1 MWGYIDS
8 TSRLRCTRGR
18 PGLVSLVLGSVL
30 SLWIAAGCG
39 SGTIGDGQ
47 PNSGQPDSQFDPVDA
62 TVPDAVP
69 SPDAPPPPPPDAPPP
84 PSCDELYGAAR
95 EYIFCYETET
105 TCAFNA
111 RTNGGNCDQMCASL
125 GGTCVAA
132 YDNVSDPGFECDRI
146 VASGD
151 NCTTL
156 RSTEICECT
165 R

>member
-8 TSRLRCTRGR
+8 ISRFRRTRGR
-18 PGLVSLVLGSVL
+18 PGVAGLVLGSVL
-30 SLWIAAGCG
+30 LLWLAAGCG
-39 SGTIGDGQ
+39 SGTIGGDQLDSSQPDGQ
-47 PNSGQPDSQFDPVDA
+47 INPGDA
-62 TVPDAVP
+62 SALDAVP
-69 SPDAPPPPPPDAPPP
+69 PPDAPPPPPDAPLP

-95 EYIFCYETET
+95 EYIYCYETET

-111 RTNGGNCDQMCASL
+111 RTNGGNCNEMCSSL

-132 YDNVSDPGFECDRI
+132 YDNVSDIGFECDRI
-146 VASGD
+146 VDTGD

-165 R
+165 RP